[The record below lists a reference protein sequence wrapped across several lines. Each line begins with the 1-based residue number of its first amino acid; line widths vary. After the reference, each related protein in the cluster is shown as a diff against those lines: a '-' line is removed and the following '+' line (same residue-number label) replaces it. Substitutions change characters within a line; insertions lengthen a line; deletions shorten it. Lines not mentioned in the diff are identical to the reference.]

1 MRVDNSNQLNPQAL
15 PDTTA
20 AKPRARGGA
29 GAASVSADLEVT
41 STMAPYVQAAIAAG
55 DVNETAVAQARQ
67 ALQAGLLDTPE
78 AAANAA
84 AKMLE
89 SL

>member
-1 MRVDNSNQLNPQAL
+1 MRVENNKINPQAL
-15 PDTTA
+15 PDATA
-20 AKPRARGGA
+20 AKPKARGA
-29 GAASVSADLEVT
+29 SGAAAVNADLEVT
-41 STMAPYVQAAIAAG
+41 STVAPYVQAAMAAG

-67 ALQAGLLDTPE
+67 ALQVGTLDTPE

>member
-1 MRVDNSNQLNPQAL
+1 MRVDNTKINPQAL

-20 AKPRARGGA
+20 AKPKARGA
-29 GAASVSADLEVT
+29 SGAASPSADLEVT
-41 STMAPYVQAAIAAG
+41 STVAPYVQAALSAS

-84 AKMLE
+84 AKMLD